1 MMASLPGDRVSEPQ
15 EKGAFD
21 NEAEPERCHLGLS
34 VKGSPQA
41 RVFGDLI
48 LSRRCCLEG
57 AVEPPRDGTL
67 VEDTGAVG
75 RGVQSPSGF
84 CSDTVLPGV
93 LRCGKTTPHAPETA
107 AFSNCGFP
115 TVPFSCCDSLTVPFS
130 CCGFPTV
137 VDWCPLR
144 S

>member
-21 NEAEPERCHLGLS
+21 NEAEPERCHLWLS
-34 VKGSPQA
+34 VKGFPQA

-48 LSRRCCLEG
+48 LSRWCCLEG

-75 RGVQSPSGF
+75 RVLSPSSF
-84 CSDTVLPGV
+84 CSEEAVFLGV
-93 LRCGKTTPHAPETA
+93 LRCGTTIPHAPETGP
-107 AFSNCGFP
+107 S
-115 TVPFSCCDSLTVPFS
+115 PFSCCD
-130 CCGFPTV
+130 FPTV